1 MARKYLIDGNWLIC
15 SEGTCMQRIQVNSQS
30 TIYAHGKLVATMNDR
45 MDNNFYCLKMVS
57 AGALVGAIVGAVVAA
72 GAILTGGVAIVGVV
86 SAIGAGAL
94 VGSVSGK
101 LLSLMPCICACLTKP
116 SMWTMVKN
124 TVMIQNQKALMPDAK
139 LNCLLGG
146 MVSIILPQIEV
157 VLDALALSDCAY
169 DESEPA
175 PAGWTEATDILNELQ
190 IELNDPKSGF
200 KARLFKNEDT
210 YILAFAGT
218 EPIYKDMMD
227 TVTDI
232 RQGIG
237 LDDKEYGQY
246 ASAVSLSDKINDK
259 AEEDGKKLIITGHS
273 LGGGLATVAGAK
285 TGADTYTFNAAG
297 VHERTF
303 KDHDLDPENTKHIQ
317 AYYSDKDPLNIA
329 QNNRVIL
336 MALLASSRCKFLS
349 FLGSGL
355 LLNGALPQVSGQRIG
370 LETDT
375 SLMSGHS
382 LIDSKLKEA
391 LLAEQ
396 KNTPDLEVYTEH
408 E

>member
-1 MARKYLIDGNWLIC
+1 M
-15 SEGTCMQRIQVNSQS
+15 
-30 TIYAHGKLVATMNDR
+30 
-45 MDNNFYCLKMVS
+45 
-57 AGALVGAIVGAVVAA
+57 
-72 GAILTGGVAIVGVV
+72 
-86 SAIGAGAL
+86 
-94 VGSVSGK
+94 
-101 LLSLMPCICACLTKP
+101 
-116 SMWTMVKN
+116 
-124 TVMIQNQKALMPDAK
+124 
-139 LNCLLGG
+139 
-146 MVSIILPQIEV
+146 
-157 VLDALALSDCAY
+157 
-169 DESEPA
+169 
-175 PAGWTEATDILNELQ
+175 
-190 IELNDPKSGF
+190 
-200 KARLFKNEDT
+200 
-210 YILAFAGT
+210 
-218 EPIYKDMMD
+218 
-227 TVTDI
+227 
-232 RQGIG
+232 
-237 LDDKEYGQY
+237 
-246 ASAVSLSDKINDK
+246 
-259 AEEDGKKLIITGHS
+259 
-273 LGGGLATVAGAK
+273 ATVAGAK

-297 VHERTF
+297 VHESTF